1 MNIIKSLLSCLLA
14 VIFVGSCSKDA
25 VMEDLQLQL
34 DPSFK
39 ITNNKVLKYAHA
51 KFGNTKGNTIDIK
64 PICKNSDTLAY
75 VVNYGTGWELLSGDE
90 RHTPIL
96 AKGDGF
102 YDVENLNPG
111 QRVWLNSEMEIIQ
124 AIKNNDIIIPEQER
138 QKNQKFWAKLQGP
151 GSSNTKADEDP
162 IEGWELIDIMEIRS
176 IVNTSGHIIK
186 TRWGQD
192 YPWNQC
198 VPYASGTN
206 VRCVAGC
213 VAVAGAQLL
222 KFLHDSLGKPATFYT
237 TGLCSGYQ
245 TSPSFSFDNP
255 SSTAWS
261 NMALTFNE
269 SYEKLYQ
276 SALLI
281 GWVGAEVDMVYSR
294 TESEAYSSS
303 FKNLLSSLLISCS
316 YNSYNANV
324 AWEQIRSG
332 IPVYIDAID
341 LNDPT
346 IGHAWLIDGYHIL
359 TVEYRYVYE
368 YQKHDSPFTDYGD
381 IKYEYEYE
389 TSNYVLMNWGWG
401 NNVDNSLY
409 SLTDYNGWY
418 VQGYIFK
425 NDKNIIQLYE

>member
-90 RHTPIL
+90 RYPIL
-96 AKGDGF
+96 AMGEGV
-102 YDVENLNPG
+102 YDFEELNPG
-111 QRVWLNSEMEIIQ
+111 QKIWLESETEVIQ
-124 AIKNNDIIIPEQER
+124 AIKNNNIAVTEETS
-138 QKNQKFWAKLQGP
+138 QKNRKFWARLQGP
-151 GSSNTKADEDP
+151 TDDTKADEDP

-176 IVNTSGHIIK
+176 IVNTSGHMIK
-186 TRWGQD
+186 TQWGQF

-198 VPYASGTN
+198 VPYATGTDS
-206 VRCVAGC
+206 RCAAGC

-237 TGLCSGYQ
+237 PGSCSGYQ
-245 TSPSFSFDNP
+245 SAPLFSFDNP
-255 SSTAWS
+255 SASAWS
-261 NMALTFNE
+261 NMALTPSE
-269 SYEKLYQ
+269 STDKTYQ
-276 SALLI
+276 ASLLI
-281 GWVGAEVDMVYSR
+281 GWIGSQVGMNYSLNLSGAN
-294 TESEAYSSS
+294 SEN
-303 FKNLLSSLLISCS
+303 FKNLLSSLSINCS
-316 YNSYNANV
+316 YNDYNANV
-324 AWEQIRSG
+324 VWNQIGRG
-332 IPVYIDAID
+332 MPVYIRAVE
-341 LNDPT
+341 LNSNGA
-346 IGHAWLIDGYHIL
+346 GHAWLIDGYYIL
-359 TVEYRYVYE
+359 TIEYRYVYE
-368 YQKHDSPFTDYGD
+368 YIKHDSPFTDYGD

-389 TSNYVLMNWGWG
+389 TKDYVLMNWGW
-401 NNVDNSLY
+401 NNDIDNSAY

-418 VQGYIFK
+418 NDGYIFK
-425 NDKNIIQLYE
+425 NGKKIIQLYE